1 MKALVDAIKDDV
13 HAPSMFRITGTM
25 SNSKEFAE
33 AYKCKKSNR
42 MNPKDKNQIWW
53 EADLIW
59 WEADQKTFK

>member
-25 SNSKEFAE
+25 SNSKEFAA

-42 MNPKDKNQIWW
+42 MNPKDKNQIW
-53 EADLIW
+53 
-59 WEADQKTFK
+59 

>member
-25 SNSKEFAE
+25 SNSKEFAD

-42 MNPKDKNQIWW
+42 MNPKDKNQIW
-53 EADLIW
+53 
-59 WEADQKTFK
+59 